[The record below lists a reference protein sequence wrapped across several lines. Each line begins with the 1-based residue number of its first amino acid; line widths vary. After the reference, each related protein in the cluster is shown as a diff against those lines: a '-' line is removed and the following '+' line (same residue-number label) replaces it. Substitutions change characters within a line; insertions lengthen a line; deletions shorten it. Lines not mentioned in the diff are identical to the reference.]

1 MAEKEEG
8 SKEEEALIYVFF
20 EIMTLILR
28 PKVQRAA
35 PGLPQERRANQAPM
49 EQLILHHYT
58 SSLLPSLVFITFG
71 NLGHPEPQNI
81 FRSFITGW
89 VEHLK
94 KCFLSERAGFGGGAS
109 SRSAGDPAALKSRTS
124 NLT

>member
-20 EIMTLILR
+20 EIMTFILR
-28 PKVQRAA
+28 PKVQRGA
-35 PGLPQERRANQAPM
+35 PELPQERRANQAPM

-71 NLGHPEPQNI
+71 NLCHPEPQKDFPLI
-81 FRSFITGW
+81 YHWMGGT
-89 VEHLK
+89 LK
-94 KCFLSERAGFGGGAS
+94 KMFSIRELVLAEA
-109 SRSAGDPAALKSRTS
+109 PQVAALKSCTS